1 MKRNL
6 TECSARAERRD
17 DHRVAGKLVAAEA
30 ETAAT
35 ADPLQLEKKDG
46 GDYYK
51 DEVSLMMCVS
61 WFVSARG
68 LIEDVWKKLNETR
81 FSL

>member
-1 MKRNL
+1 M
-6 TECSARAERRD
+6 TEEQESIPHICHRHHRRCLCKNFLSGVNFS
-17 DHRVAGKLVAAEA
+17 RLGEKLH
-30 ETAAT
+30 TC
-35 ADPLQLEKKDG
+35 DFF
-46 GDYYK
+46 
-51 DEVSLMMCVS
+51 MMCVS